1 VRFSDKVCLVTGGGS
16 GIGKAT
22 CLRLA
27 SEGGKVLV
35 VDLKQDAARQ
45 SVETIRRRGGQ
56 AEAAGADV
64 SDTAHVRSAVK
75 AAVDRWGRIDILVN
89 DAAMMTFKPLVD
101 LEEAEFDRVLAV
113 NLRSVFLFCK
123 YAAPHMPP
131 GSAVVNVSSVHAHET
146 TPNVAPYVASKGGM
160 EALTRAVALEW
171 RPRKIRIN
179 CVAPGAVDTPM
190 LWNNPN
196 VKSGSEKVAGAV
208 GTPEDLAAAIC
219 FLASDEAKFV
229 NGTTLIADGARLDV
243 L

>member
-1 VRFSDKVCLVTGGGS
+1 
-16 GIGKAT
+16 
-22 CLRLA
+22 
-27 SEGGKVLV
+27 
-35 VDLKQDAARQ
+35 
-45 SVETIRRRGGQ
+45 
-56 AEAAGADV
+56 
-64 SDTAHVRSAVK
+64 
-75 AAVDRWGRIDILVN
+75 
-89 DAAMMTFKPLVD
+89 VD
-101 LEEAEFDRVLAV
+101 LEDAEFDRVLAV

-146 TPNVAPYVASKGGM
+146 EAGVAPYAASKGGM
-160 EALTRAVALEW
+160 EAFTRALALEW

-196 VKSGSEKVAGAV
+196 VKSGRETVGGAV
-208 GTPEDLAAAIC
+208 GAPEDLAAAIC

-229 NGTTLIADGARLDV
+229 KGTTLIADGARLDV